1 MQVLLGVSDRG
12 ILTLKEMKNMLNN
25 WPVAAF
31 IVVALSGFTA
41 GCSDNKDVAFDEEAP
56 SATTSSVLTSVG
68 RWIST
73 DTSDVIQDPQTSG
86 LIEING
92 QLVTIADGSAAF
104 EQQRKLHFIDK
115 DTATLTT
122 SSNAFKL
129 ATRVRRSCFS
139 DYLTNAPDLEALA
152 SDPRNPN
159 VIYTVTEDATRT
171 GTLSTRCEKK
181 YQDTGST
188 DYPTLLVRLERD
200 EDNTVTMTHVRPLQF
215 PTEFEV
221 GNFPNDGI
229 EGMAMAKDGTLYL
242 GLEKDKAGQPRIFSL
257 NIADDF
263 WQSADFAVVDEPDL
277 SLPKFETGSHPI
289 NGLALYNA
297 ADSGNRFL
305 LAAARNDNEV
315 WVIDVAGKVETK
327 RISMQFNVS
336 ADNECGEYVMDNA
349 SIEGLVVVEDT
360 LWLINDPW
368 KVNYLKNIKCEAE
381 TPRYEAMA
389 PLLFSVPLNDAWF
402 Q

>member
-1 MQVLLGVSDRG
+1 
-12 ILTLKEMKNMLNN
+12 MLNN

-31 IVVALSGFTA
+31 IVVALSGVVA
-41 GCSDNKDVAFDEEAP
+41 GCSDNKDAAFDKEAP

-181 YQDTGST
+181 YQNTGST

-200 EDNTVTMTHVRPLQF
+200 EDNTVTMTYVRPLQF

-277 SLPKFETGSHPI
+277 SLPMFETGSHPI

-381 TPRYEAMA
+381 TPGYEAMA

>member
-1 MQVLLGVSDRG
+1 MGVLM
-12 ILTLKEMKNMLNN
+12 LKEVNIMLKN
-25 WPVAAF
+25 WPVAACV
-31 IVVALSGFTA
+31 VVALSSVMA
-41 GCSDNKDVAFDEEAP
+41 GCSESKDAAFSEDAP

-73 DTSDVIQDPQTSG
+73 DTSDVMQDPQTSG

-104 EQQRKLHFIDK
+104 EQQRKLHFLDK
-115 DTATLTT
+115 DTATLTA

-152 SDPRNPN
+152 SDPSNSN

-181 YQDTGST
+181 YQNTGST

-200 EDNTVTMTHVRPLQF
+200 ENDSVTMTHVRPLQF

-229 EGMAMAKDGTLYL
+229 EGMAMSKDGTLYL

-257 NIADDF
+257 NITDDF

-277 SLPKFETGSHPI
+277 SVPIFDAGSHPI
-289 NGLALYNA
+289 NGLALYSA
-297 ADSGNRFL
+297 EGGNNFL

-349 SIEGLVVVEDT
+349 SIEGLAVVEDT

>member
-1 MQVLLGVSDRG
+1 
-12 ILTLKEMKNMLNN
+12 MLNN

-73 DTSDVIQDPQTSG
+73 DTSDVMQDPQTSG

-277 SLPKFETGSHPI
+277 SLPMFETGSHPI
-289 NGLALYNA
+289 NGLALYSA

>member
-1 MQVLLGVSDRG
+1 
-12 ILTLKEMKNMLNN
+12 LKEMKNMLNN
-25 WPVAAF
+25 WPVAVF
-31 IVVALSGFTA
+31 IVVALSSVTT
-41 GCSDNKDVAFDEEAP
+41 GCSDNKDAAFSEEAP

-73 DTSDVIQDPQTSG
+73 DTSDVMQDPQTSG

-104 EQQRKLHFIDK
+104 EQQRKLHFLDK
-115 DTATLTT
+115 DTATLTA

-152 SDPRNPN
+152 SDPSNSN

-181 YQDTGST
+181 YQNTGST

-200 EDNTVTMTHVRPLQF
+200 ENNSVTMTHVRPLQF

-257 NIADDF
+257 NITDDF

-277 SLPKFETGSHPI
+277 SVPIFDAGSHPI
-289 NGLALYNA
+289 NGLALYSA
-297 ADSGNRFL
+297 EGGNNFL

-315 WVIDVAGKVETK
+315 WVIDVAGEVETK

>member
-1 MQVLLGVSDRG
+1 M
-12 ILTLKEMKNMLNN
+12 LKN
-25 WPVAAF
+25 WPVAACV
-31 IVVALSGFTA
+31 VVALSSVMA
-41 GCSDNKDVAFDEEAP
+41 GCSESKDAAFSEDAP

-73 DTSDVIQDPQTSG
+73 DTSDVMQDPQTSG

-104 EQQRKLHFIDK
+104 EQQRKLHFLDK
-115 DTATLTT
+115 DTATLTA

-152 SDPRNPN
+152 SDPSNSN

-181 YQDTGST
+181 YQNTGST

-200 EDNTVTMTHVRPLQF
+200 ENNSVTMTHVRPLQF

-257 NIADDF
+257 NITDDF

-277 SLPKFETGSHPI
+277 SVPIFDAGSHPI
-289 NGLALYNA
+289 NGLALYSA
-297 ADSGNRFL
+297 EGGNNFL

-349 SIEGLVVVEDT
+349 SIEGLAVVEDT

>member
-1 MQVLLGVSDRG
+1 
-12 ILTLKEMKNMLNN
+12 MLNN

-104 EQQRKLHFIDK
+104 EQQRKLHFLDK
-115 DTATLTT
+115 DTATLTA

-152 SDPRNPN
+152 SDPSNSN

-181 YQDTGST
+181 YQNTGST

-200 EDNTVTMTHVRPLQF
+200 ENNSVTMTHVRPLQF

-257 NIADDF
+257 NITDDF

-277 SLPKFETGSHPI
+277 SVPIFDAGSHPI
-289 NGLALYNA
+289 NGLALYSA
-297 ADSGNRFL
+297 EGGNNFL

-315 WVIDVAGKVETK
+315 WVIDVAGEVETK

>member
-1 MQVLLGVSDRG
+1 M
-12 ILTLKEMKNMLNN
+12 LKN
-25 WPVAAF
+25 WPVAACV
-31 IVVALSGFTA
+31 VVALSSVMA
-41 GCSDNKDVAFDEEAP
+41 GCSESKDAAFSEDAP

-73 DTSDVIQDPQTSG
+73 DTSDVMQDPQTSG

-104 EQQRKLHFIDK
+104 EQQRKLHFLDK
-115 DTATLTT
+115 DTATLTA

-152 SDPRNPN
+152 SDPSNSN

-181 YQDTGST
+181 YQNTGST

-200 EDNTVTMTHVRPLQF
+200 ENDSVTMTHVRPLQF

-257 NIADDF
+257 NITDDF

-277 SLPKFETGSHPI
+277 SVPIFDAGSHPI
-289 NGLALYNA
+289 NGLALYSA
-297 ADSGNRFL
+297 EGGNNFL

-349 SIEGLVVVEDT
+349 SIEGLAVVEDT

>member
-1 MQVLLGVSDRG
+1 MGVLM
-12 ILTLKEMKNMLNN
+12 LKEVNVMLKN
-25 WPVAAF
+25 WPVAAYV
-31 IVVALSGFTA
+31 VVALSSVMA
-41 GCSDNKDVAFDEEAP
+41 GCSESKDAAFSEDAP

-73 DTSDVIQDPQTSG
+73 DTSDVMQDPQTSG

-104 EQQRKLHFIDK
+104 EQQRKLHFLDK
-115 DTATLTT
+115 DTATLTA

-152 SDPRNPN
+152 SDPSNSN

-181 YQDTGST
+181 YQNTGST

-200 EDNTVTMTHVRPLQF
+200 ENNSVTMTHVRPLQF

-257 NIADDF
+257 NITDDF

-277 SLPKFETGSHPI
+277 SVPIFDAGSHPI
-289 NGLALYNA
+289 NGLALYSA
-297 ADSGNRFL
+297 EGGNNFL

-349 SIEGLVVVEDT
+349 SIEGLAVVEDT

-389 PLLFSVPLNDAWF
+389 PLLFSVPLNDTWF

>member
-1 MQVLLGVSDRG
+1 M
-12 ILTLKEMKNMLNN
+12 LKN
-25 WPVAAF
+25 WPVAACV
-31 IVVALSGFTA
+31 VVALSSVMA
-41 GCSDNKDVAFDEEAP
+41 GCSESKDAAFSEDAP

-73 DTSDVIQDPQTSG
+73 DTSDVMQDPQTSG
-86 LIEING
+86 LIETNG

-104 EQQRKLHFIDK
+104 EQQRKLHFLDK
-115 DTATLTT
+115 DTATLTA

-152 SDPRNPN
+152 SDPSNSN

-181 YQDTGST
+181 YQNTGST

-200 EDNTVTMTHVRPLQF
+200 ENDSVTMTHVRPLQF

-257 NIADDF
+257 NITDDF

-277 SLPKFETGSHPI
+277 SVPIFDAGSHPI
-289 NGLALYNA
+289 NGLALYSA
-297 ADSGNRFL
+297 EGGNNFL

-349 SIEGLVVVEDT
+349 SIEGLAVVEDT

>member
-1 MQVLLGVSDRG
+1 
-12 ILTLKEMKNMLNN
+12 MLNN

-73 DTSDVIQDPQTSG
+73 DTSDVMQDPQTSG

-229 EGMAMAKDGTLYL
+229 EGMAMAKDSTLYL

-277 SLPKFETGSHPI
+277 SLPMFETGSHPI

-315 WVIDVAGKVETK
+315 WVIDVAGKIETK

>member
-1 MQVLLGVSDRG
+1 M
-12 ILTLKEMKNMLNN
+12 LKN
-25 WPVAAF
+25 WPVAACV
-31 IVVALSGFTA
+31 VVALSSVIA
-41 GCSDNKDVAFDEEAP
+41 GCSESKDAAFSEDAP

-73 DTSDVIQDPQTSG
+73 DTSDVMQDPQTSG

-104 EQQRKLHFIDK
+104 EQQRKLHFLDK
-115 DTATLTT
+115 DTATLTA

-152 SDPRNPN
+152 SDPSNSN

-181 YQDTGST
+181 YQNTGST
-188 DYPTLLVRLERD
+188 DYPTLLVRLERN
-200 EDNTVTMTHVRPLQF
+200 ENNSVTMTHVRPLQF

-257 NIADDF
+257 NITDDF

-277 SLPKFETGSHPI
+277 SVPIFDAGSHPI
-289 NGLALYNA
+289 NGLALYSAEGGSN
-297 ADSGNRFL
+297 FL

-315 WVIDVAGKVETK
+315 WVIDVAGEVETK

>member
-1 MQVLLGVSDRG
+1 M
-12 ILTLKEMKNMLNN
+12 LKN
-25 WPVAAF
+25 WPVAACV
-31 IVVALSGFTA
+31 VVALSSVMA
-41 GCSDNKDVAFDEEAP
+41 GCSESKDAAFSEDAP

-73 DTSDVIQDPQTSG
+73 DTSDVMQDPQTSG

-104 EQQRKLHFIDK
+104 EQQRKLHFLDK
-115 DTATLTT
+115 DTATLTA

-139 DYLTNAPDLEALA
+139 DYLNNAPDLEVLA
-152 SDPRNPN
+152 SDPSNSN

-181 YQDTGST
+181 YQNTGST

-200 EDNTVTMTHVRPLQF
+200 ENDSVTMTHVRPLQF

-257 NIADDF
+257 NITDDF

-277 SLPKFETGSHPI
+277 SVPIFDAGSHPI
-289 NGLALYNA
+289 NGLALYSA
-297 ADSGNRFL
+297 EGGNNFL

>member
-1 MQVLLGVSDRG
+1 
-12 ILTLKEMKNMLNN
+12 MLNN

-31 IVVALSGFTA
+31 IVVALSSVTT
-41 GCSDNKDVAFDEEAP
+41 GCSDNKDAAFSEEAP

-73 DTSDVIQDPQTSG
+73 DTSDVMQDPQTSG

-104 EQQRKLHFIDK
+104 EQQRKLHFLDK
-115 DTATLTT
+115 DTATLTA

-152 SDPRNPN
+152 SDPSNSN

-181 YQDTGST
+181 YQNTGST

-200 EDNTVTMTHVRPLQF
+200 ENNSVTMTHVRPLQF

-257 NIADDF
+257 NITDDF

-277 SLPKFETGSHPI
+277 SVPIFDAGSHPI
-289 NGLALYNA
+289 NGLALYSA
-297 ADSGNRFL
+297 EGGNNFL

-315 WVIDVAGKVETK
+315 WVIDVAGEVETK

>member
-1 MQVLLGVSDRG
+1 
-12 ILTLKEMKNMLNN
+12 MLNN
-25 WPVAAF
+25 WPVAVF
-31 IVVALSGFTA
+31 IVVALSSVTT
-41 GCSDNKDVAFDEEAP
+41 GCSDNKDAAFSEEAP

-104 EQQRKLHFIDK
+104 EQQRKLHFLDK
-115 DTATLTT
+115 DTATLTA

-152 SDPRNPN
+152 SDPSNSN

-181 YQDTGST
+181 YQNTGST

-200 EDNTVTMTHVRPLQF
+200 ENNSVTMTHVRPLQF

-257 NIADDF
+257 NITDDF

-277 SLPKFETGSHPI
+277 SVPIFDAGSHPI
-289 NGLALYNA
+289 NGLALYSA
-297 ADSGNRFL
+297 EGGNNFL

-315 WVIDVAGKVETK
+315 WVIDVAGEVETK

>member
-1 MQVLLGVSDRG
+1 MGVLM
-12 ILTLKEMKNMLNN
+12 LKEVNIMLKN
-25 WPVAAF
+25 WPVAACV
-31 IVVALSGFTA
+31 VVALSSVIA
-41 GCSDNKDVAFDEEAP
+41 GCSESKDAAFSEDAP

-73 DTSDVIQDPQTSG
+73 DTSDVMQDPQTSG

-104 EQQRKLHFIDK
+104 EQQRKLHFLDK
-115 DTATLTT
+115 DTATLTA

-152 SDPRNPN
+152 SDPSNSN

-181 YQDTGST
+181 YQNTGST

-200 EDNTVTMTHVRPLQF
+200 ENNSVTMTHVRPLQF

-257 NIADDF
+257 NITDDF

-277 SLPKFETGSHPI
+277 SVPIFDAGSHPI
-289 NGLALYNA
+289 NGLALYSA
-297 ADSGNRFL
+297 EGGNNFL

-315 WVIDVAGKVETK
+315 WVIDVAGEVETK

>member
-1 MQVLLGVSDRG
+1 MLGVSDRG

-31 IVVALSGFTA
+31 IVVALSSVTT
-41 GCSDNKDVAFDEEAP
+41 GCSDNKDAAFSEEAP

-73 DTSDVIQDPQTSG
+73 DTSDVMQDPQTSG

-115 DTATLTT
+115 ETATLTT
-122 SSNAFKL
+122 SSNTFKL

-152 SDPRNPN
+152 SDPRNPD

-200 EDNTVTMTHVRPLQF
+200 ENNSVTMTHVRPLQF

-242 GLEKDKAGQPRIFSL
+242 GLEKDKAEQPRIFSL

-263 WQSADFAVVDEPDL
+263 WQSADFAVVDEPNL
-277 SLPKFETGSHPI
+277 SVPTFEAGSHPI

-297 ADSGNRFL
+297 ADSGNSFL

-327 RISMQFNVS
+327 RIPMQFNVN
-336 ADNECGEYVMDNA
+336 ADNGCGEYVMDNA

>member
-1 MQVLLGVSDRG
+1 
-12 ILTLKEMKNMLNN
+12 MLNN

-41 GCSDNKDVAFDEEAP
+41 GCSDNKDAAFDEEAP

-181 YQDTGST
+181 YQNTGST

-200 EDNTVTMTHVRPLQF
+200 EDNTVTMTYVRPLQF

-277 SLPKFETGSHPI
+277 SLPMFETGSHPI

>member
-1 MQVLLGVSDRG
+1 
-12 ILTLKEMKNMLNN
+12 MLNN
-25 WPVAAF
+25 WPVAVF
-31 IVVALSGFTA
+31 IVVALSSVTT
-41 GCSDNKDVAFDEEAP
+41 GCSDNKDAAFSEEAP

-73 DTSDVIQDPQTSG
+73 DTSDVMQDPQTSG

-104 EQQRKLHFIDK
+104 EQQRKLHFLDK
-115 DTATLTT
+115 DTATLTA

-152 SDPRNPN
+152 SDPSNSN

-181 YQDTGST
+181 YQNTGST

-200 EDNTVTMTHVRPLQF
+200 ENNSVTMTHVRPLQF

-257 NIADDF
+257 NITDDF

-277 SLPKFETGSHPI
+277 SVPIFDAGSHPI
-289 NGLALYNA
+289 NGLALYSA
-297 ADSGNRFL
+297 EGGNNFL

-315 WVIDVAGKVETK
+315 WVIDVAGEVETK

>member
-1 MQVLLGVSDRG
+1 MGVLM
-12 ILTLKEMKNMLNN
+12 LKEVNIMLKN
-25 WPVAAF
+25 WPVAACV
-31 IVVALSGFTA
+31 VVALSSVMA
-41 GCSDNKDVAFDEEAP
+41 GCSESKDAAFSEDAP

-73 DTSDVIQDPQTSG
+73 DTSDVMQDPQTSG

-104 EQQRKLHFIDK
+104 EQQRKLHFLDK
-115 DTATLTT
+115 DTATLTA

-152 SDPRNPN
+152 SDPSNSN

-181 YQDTGST
+181 YQNTGST

-200 EDNTVTMTHVRPLQF
+200 ENDSVTMTHVRPLQF

-229 EGMAMAKDGTLYL
+229 EGMAMSKDGTLYL

-257 NIADDF
+257 NITDDF

-277 SLPKFETGSHPI
+277 SVPIFDAGSHPI
-289 NGLALYNA
+289 NGLALYSA
-297 ADSGNRFL
+297 EGGNNFL

-349 SIEGLVVVEDT
+349 SIEGLAVVEDT

-381 TPRYEAMA
+381 TPRYESMA

>member
-1 MQVLLGVSDRG
+1 
-12 ILTLKEMKNMLNN
+12 MLNN

-31 IVVALSGFTA
+31 IVVALSGVVA
-41 GCSDNKDVAFDEEAP
+41 GCSDNKDAAFDEEAP

-104 EQQRKLHFIDK
+104 EQQRKLHFLDK
-115 DTATLTT
+115 DTATLTA

-181 YQDTGST
+181 YQNTGST

-200 EDNTVTMTHVRPLQF
+200 EDNTVTMTYVRPLQF

-277 SLPKFETGSHPI
+277 SLPMFETGSHPI

>member
-1 MQVLLGVSDRG
+1 MGVLM
-12 ILTLKEMKNMLNN
+12 LKEVNIMLKN
-25 WPVAAF
+25 WPVAAC
-31 IVVALSGFTA
+31 VVAALSSVMA
-41 GCSDNKDVAFDEEAP
+41 GCSESKDAAFSEDAP

-73 DTSDVIQDPQTSG
+73 DTSDVMQDPQTSG

-104 EQQRKLHFIDK
+104 EQQRKLHFLDK
-115 DTATLTT
+115 DTATLTA

-152 SDPRNPN
+152 SDPSNSN

-181 YQDTGST
+181 YQNTGST

-200 EDNTVTMTHVRPLQF
+200 ENDSVTMTHVRPLQF

-257 NIADDF
+257 NITDDF

-277 SLPKFETGSHPI
+277 SVPIFDAGSHPI
-289 NGLALYNA
+289 NGLALYSA
-297 ADSGNRFL
+297 EGGNNFL

-349 SIEGLVVVEDT
+349 SIEGLAVVEDT

>member
-1 MQVLLGVSDRG
+1 MGVLM
-12 ILTLKEMKNMLNN
+12 LKEVNIMLKN
-25 WPVAAF
+25 WPVAACV
-31 IVVALSGFTA
+31 VVALSSVMA
-41 GCSDNKDVAFDEEAP
+41 GCSESKDAAFSEDAP

-73 DTSDVIQDPQTSG
+73 DTSDVMQDPQTSG

-104 EQQRKLHFIDK
+104 EQQRKLHFLDK
-115 DTATLTT
+115 DTATLTA

-152 SDPRNPN
+152 SDPSNSN

-181 YQDTGST
+181 YQNTGST

-200 EDNTVTMTHVRPLQF
+200 ENDSVTMTHVRPLQF

-257 NIADDF
+257 NITDDF

-277 SLPKFETGSHPI
+277 SVPIFDAGSHPI
-289 NGLALYNA
+289 NGLALYSA
-297 ADSGNRFL
+297 EGGNNFL

-315 WVIDVAGKVETK
+315 WVIDVAGEVETK

-336 ADNECGEYVMDNA
+336 AENECGEYVMDNA

>member
-1 MQVLLGVSDRG
+1 
-12 ILTLKEMKNMLNN
+12 MLNN

-31 IVVALSGFTA
+31 IVVALSGVVA
-41 GCSDNKDVAFDEEAP
+41 GCSDNKDAAFDEEAP

-277 SLPKFETGSHPI
+277 SVPIFDAGSHPI
-289 NGLALYNA
+289 NGLALYSA
-297 ADSGNRFL
+297 EGGNNFL

-315 WVIDVAGKVETK
+315 WVIDVAGEVETK

-336 ADNECGEYVMDNA
+336 ADNEL
-349 SIEGLVVVEDT
+349 S
-360 LWLINDPW
+360 LIH
-368 KVNYLKNIKCEAE
+368 I
-381 TPRYEAMA
+381 
-389 PLLFSVPLNDAWF
+389 
-402 Q
+402 

>member
-1 MQVLLGVSDRG
+1 M
-12 ILTLKEMKNMLNN
+12 LKN
-25 WPVAAF
+25 WPVAAC
-31 IVVALSGFTA
+31 IVVALSSVMA
-41 GCSDNKDVAFDEEAP
+41 GCSENKDAAFSEDAA

-73 DTSDVIQDPQTSG
+73 DTSDVMQDPQTSG
-86 LIEING
+86 LIEIDG

-104 EQQRKLHFIDK
+104 EQQRKLHFLNK
-115 DTATLTT
+115 DTATLTN

-152 SDPRNPN
+152 SDPSNPN

-181 YQDTGST
+181 YQNTGST

-200 EDNTVTMTHVRPLQF
+200 EKDSVTMTHVRPLQF

-229 EGMAMAKDGTLYL
+229 EGMAMAEDGTLYL

-257 NIADDF
+257 NITDDF
-263 WQSADFAVVDEPDL
+263 WQSADFAVVDESDL
-277 SLPKFETGSHPI
+277 SVPIFDAGSHPI

-297 ADSGNRFL
+297 EGGNNFL

-368 KVNYLKNIKCEAE
+368 KVNYLKNIKCDAE

>member
-1 MQVLLGVSDRG
+1 M
-12 ILTLKEMKNMLNN
+12 LKN
-25 WPVAAF
+25 WPVAACV
-31 IVVALSGFTA
+31 VVALSSVIA
-41 GCSDNKDVAFDEEAP
+41 GCSESKDAAFSEDAP

-73 DTSDVIQDPQTSG
+73 DTSDVMQDPQTSG

-104 EQQRKLHFIDK
+104 EQQRKLHFLDK
-115 DTATLTT
+115 DTATLTA

-152 SDPRNPN
+152 SDPSNSN

-181 YQDTGST
+181 YQNMGST

-200 EDNTVTMTHVRPLQF
+200 ENNSVTMTHVRPLQF

-257 NIADDF
+257 NITDDF

-277 SLPKFETGSHPI
+277 SVPIFDAGSHPI
-289 NGLALYNA
+289 NGLALYSA
-297 ADSGNRFL
+297 EGGNNFL

-315 WVIDVAGKVETK
+315 WVIDVAGEVETK

>member
-1 MQVLLGVSDRG
+1 
-12 ILTLKEMKNMLNN
+12 MKNMLNN

-73 DTSDVIQDPQTSG
+73 DTSDVMQDPQTSG

-152 SDPRNPN
+152 SDPGNAD

-277 SLPKFETGSHPI
+277 SLPMFETGSHPI

-297 ADSGNRFL
+297 ADSSNRFL

-315 WVIDVAGKVETK
+315 WVIDVAGKIETK

>member
-1 MQVLLGVSDRG
+1 
-12 ILTLKEMKNMLNN
+12 MLNN

-263 WQSADFAVVDEPDL
+263 WKSADFAVVNEPDL

>member
-1 MQVLLGVSDRG
+1 M
-12 ILTLKEMKNMLNN
+12 LKN
-25 WPVAAF
+25 WPVAACV
-31 IVVALSGFTA
+31 VVALSSVMA
-41 GCSDNKDVAFDEEAP
+41 GCSESKDAAFSEDAP

-73 DTSDVIQDPQTSG
+73 DTSDVMQDPQTSG

-104 EQQRKLHFIDK
+104 EQQRKLHFLDK
-115 DTATLTT
+115 DTATLTA

-152 SDPRNPN
+152 SDPSNSN

-181 YQDTGST
+181 YQNTGST

-200 EDNTVTMTHVRPLQF
+200 ENDSVTMTHVRPLQF

-229 EGMAMAKDGTLYL
+229 EGMAMSKDGTLYL

-257 NIADDF
+257 NITDDF

-277 SLPKFETGSHPI
+277 SVPIFDAGSHPI
-289 NGLALYNA
+289 NGLALYSA
-297 ADSGNRFL
+297 EGGNNFL

-349 SIEGLVVVEDT
+349 SIEGLAVVEDT

>member
-1 MQVLLGVSDRG
+1 
-12 ILTLKEMKNMLNN
+12 MKNMLNN
-25 WPVAAF
+25 WPVAVF
-31 IVVALSGFTA
+31 IVVALSSVTT
-41 GCSDNKDVAFDEEAP
+41 GCSDNKDAAFSEEAP

-73 DTSDVIQDPQTSG
+73 DTSDVMQDPQTSG

-104 EQQRKLHFIDK
+104 EQQRKLHFLDK
-115 DTATLTT
+115 DTATLTA

-152 SDPRNPN
+152 SDPSNSN

-181 YQDTGST
+181 YQNTGST

-200 EDNTVTMTHVRPLQF
+200 ENNSVTMTHVRPLQF

-257 NIADDF
+257 NITDDF

-277 SLPKFETGSHPI
+277 SVPIFDAGSHPI
-289 NGLALYNA
+289 NGLALYSA
-297 ADSGNRFL
+297 EGGNNFL
-305 LAAARNDNEV
+305 LAAARNDTEV
-315 WVIDVAGKVETK
+315 WVIDVAGEVETK